1 MLVSRVRL
9 SVLILAALAMP
20 TAPARESRVSATAR
34 VGGNYQLVNETID
47 AGGGHSEG
55 GAYALDATIGQPD
68 AAQRLDGDSY
78 TVTGGFW
85 RGAEGVVV
93 DTVFAHGFEGP

>member
-1 MLVSRVRL
+1 M
-9 SVLILAALAMP
+9 LILAALVIS
-20 TAPARESRVSATAR
+20 TATARESRVTAAAR

-55 GAYALDATIGQPD
+55 GVYALDATIGQPD
-68 AAQRLDGDSY
+68 AAQRLDGGSY
-78 TVTGGFW
+78 SVTGGFW
-85 RGAEGVVV
+85 RGAEGAVV